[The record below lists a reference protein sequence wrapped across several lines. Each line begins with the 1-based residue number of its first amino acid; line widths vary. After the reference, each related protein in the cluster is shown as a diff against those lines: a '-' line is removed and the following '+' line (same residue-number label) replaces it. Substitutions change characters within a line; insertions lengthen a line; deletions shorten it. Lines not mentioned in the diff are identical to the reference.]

1 MKAFVQK
8 VIEDYPRYLQEE
20 AAVERHLETRE
31 NSDMRDALTML
42 KIRLG
47 IVESWFALLD
57 ADERFAFRQTLQTDL
72 NDTPARR
79 AAAMMWI
86 WRLIKAGETPWVLRE
101 QAMEKI
107 AAFALAHKEMMEAA
121 FGGD

>member
-8 VIEDYPRYLQEE
+8 VIEDYPRYLREE
-20 AAVERHLETRE
+20 AIFERHLEMRE
-31 NSDMRDALTML
+31 NAEMRDALVML
-42 KIRLG
+42 KIKLG
-47 IVESWFALLD
+47 VVESWFALLD

-101 QAMEKI
+101 QAVETI
-107 AAFALAHKEMMEAA
+107 ADFTAAHEDMMKAI
-121 FGGD
+121 FDSL